1 MSTLKGRP
9 VRIAI
14 GDSLWTRAIVDG
26 TVKVEGFPVE
36 FHSKVTLPDRLHGV
50 REGKWEGGDG
60 TLTDYLLEK
69 ERNEGVPKTALPIFM
84 LGGFRQRTLLMRQG
98 GLLPTELK
106 GKKVALPRVLTPGGV
121 YMRGYL
127 ADELGIPRDA
137 VDWYTIHG
145 AAEDAEVTWLKGR
158 FDQPEGLEAVRDA
171 ADRLTRGEIDA
182 MIHPGA
188 HGFAALYGGDKMIQG
203 TLERFP
209 KLHQPLGD
217 ADAIAGWF
225 KKTKVYPVVHCLQ
238 VRTDC
243 LEENPG
249 LAESLMAVFK
259 KAWAVSEERLNE
271 KEKGLIQKERSILG
285 FDAYNYELGEIQA
298 HTIEKLMDYLQAD
311 GLLNQRFSLQ
321 EIFPSTSIKAG
332 S

>member
-1 MSTLKGRP
+1 MSAAGNAI
-9 VRIAI
+9 RIAI
-14 GDSLWTRAIVDG
+14 GESLWTRAIVDG
-26 TVKVEGFPVE
+26 TVGVEGFPVE
-36 FHSKVTLPDRLHGV
+36 FHSKVTLPDRLHGI

-60 TLTDYLLEK
+60 TLTDYLLEM

-84 LGGFRQRTLLMRQG
+84 LGGFRQRTLLMRQDG
-98 GLLPTELK
+98 PSPADLE

-127 ADELGIPRDA
+127 ADELGISRDS
-137 VDWYTIHG
+137 VEWYTIHG
-145 AAEDAEVTWLKGR
+145 AAEDAEVPWLKGR

-182 MIHPGA
+182 LIHPGA

-209 KLHQPLGD
+209 QLHQPLGD
-217 ADAIAGWF
+217 ADGIAGWF
-225 KKTKVYPVVHCLQ
+225 KKAKIYPVVHCLQ
-238 VRTDC
+238 LRTDC

-249 LAESLMAVFK
+249 LAESLMAAFK
-259 KAWAVSEERLNE
+259 KAWSVSEERLND
-271 KEKGLIQKERSILG
+271 KEKGMIKKERSVLG
-285 FDAYNYELGEIQA
+285 LDAYKYELGEVQL

-311 GLLNQRFSLQ
+311 GLLNRRFTVQ
-321 EIFPSTSIKAG
+321 EIFPGTSAKVG
-332 S
+332 